1 MIAGVGR
8 GILLLGDPD
17 RGPFLPAGQWPE
29 GVAGTAGLTAL
40 AESVIRERRGLI
52 RPQPQSAAKTD
63 NPHDII
69 AHPLLLDNQLVGVV
83 AVEISSRAEPQQRAV
98 LQLLQWG
105 SNWLELLLRQKSTM
119 PSASLV
125 TVVELIASSLEHEHF
140 QGAATA
146 VVTEIATR
154 LGCEHVSLGLVQG
167 DHAQVRALSHSAQ
180 FADSSNLMRTIG
192 SAMDE
197 AIDQDAVIVFP
208 EVTELSPRVTRAH
221 EELARQQGGCTLC
234 TIPLGNDG
242 RVFGAMTFER
252 PGPQSFSAETI
263 ELCRHVAMLVGPVLE
278 LQMLRDQSLVAKLRT
293 TLRAQ
298 WDKFSGA
305 GHARHKTGAA
315 LLIIALLFL
324 SFAMGNYRV
333 AAKATLE
340 GSIQRA
346 MVAPQNGFIA
356 SAEARAGDIVRA
368 GAVLATLDDKDMKL
382 EQVKLSS
389 QREQYRREYQGALAN
404 HDRSQFSI
412 LSAQIAQTDAQLE
425 LLNEQLTRT
434 RITAPFGGVVV
445 SGDLS
450 QSLGSPVERGQVL
463 FEIAPLNRY
472 RVVLR
477 VDEREIAAISAGQQ
491 GHLALSGLPGEVV
504 PMVVKKVTPVA
515 SAEEGVNYFRV
526 EAELKQQS
534 QLLRPGMEGVGK
546 IDTGRRKLVWIWTHK
561 LIDWVRLSAWSWWS

>member
-1 MIAGVGR
+1 M
-8 GILLLGDPD
+8 LGDPD

-29 GVAGTAGLTAL
+29 GVGGTAGLTAV
-40 AESVIRERRGLI
+40 AESVLRERRGLI
-52 RPQPQSAAKTD
+52 QPQPQSATKTD
-63 NPHDII
+63 QPYDVV

-83 AVEISSRAEPQQRAV
+83 AVEITSRAEPQQRAV

-105 SNWLELLLRQKSTM
+105 LNWLELLLRQKSAM

-154 LGCEHVSLGLVQG
+154 LGCERVSLGFVQG
-167 DHAQVRALSHSAQ
+167 EQVKVRALSHSAQ
-180 FADSSNLMRTIG
+180 FAGNSNLMRMIG

-197 AIDQDAVIVFP
+197 AIDQDAVLVFP
-208 EVTELSPRVTRAH
+208 AASELSPRVTRAH

-234 TIPLGNDG
+234 TIPLGHDG
-242 RVFGAMTFER
+242 RVFAAMTFER
-252 PGPQSFSAETI
+252 PAAQNFSAETI

-278 LQMLRDQSLVAKLRT
+278 LQMLRDQSLAAKLRA
-293 TLRAQ
+293 TLTVQ
-298 WDKFSGA
+298 WEKFSGA
-305 GHARHKTGAA
+305 GHARRKTAA
-315 LLIIALLFL
+315 GLLVFALLFL
-324 SFAMGNYRV
+324 SFATGNYRV

-346 MVAPQNGFIA
+346 LVAPQDGFIA
-356 SAEARAGDIVRA
+356 GAGARAGDIVRA

-389 QREQYRREYQGALAN
+389 QREQYLREYQGALAN

-412 LSAQIAQTDAQLE
+412 LSAQIAQADAQLE
-425 LLNEQLTRT
+425 LLNEQLART

-450 QSLGSPVERGQVL
+450 QSLGAPVERGQVL

-477 VDEREIAAISAGQQ
+477 VDERDIAAITAGQQ

-526 EAELKQQS
+526 EAELRQQS

-546 IDTGRRKLVWIWTHK
+546 VEAGRRKLVWIWTHK
-561 LIDWVRLSAWSWWS
+561 LIDWARLSAWAWWS